1 MKKIIKSILIILN
14 FSGTLCLIYYMIPY
28 LTHNTQVRNPDAM
41 LPLERW
47 DAAGLSLTIG
57 LVPLIIANLL
67 AYLYVSASKKKIKLL
82 WFLPS
87 LICLV
92 IVIDYWLK
100 GLL

>member
-1 MKKIIKSILIILN
+1 MKKIIKSIFIILN

-28 LTHNTQVRNPDAM
+28 LTHNTQVRNPDVM

-57 LVPLIIANLL
+57 LVPLFIANLL
-67 AYLYVSASKKKIKLL
+67 AYLYVSTSKKKTKFL

-87 LICLV
+87 LICLI